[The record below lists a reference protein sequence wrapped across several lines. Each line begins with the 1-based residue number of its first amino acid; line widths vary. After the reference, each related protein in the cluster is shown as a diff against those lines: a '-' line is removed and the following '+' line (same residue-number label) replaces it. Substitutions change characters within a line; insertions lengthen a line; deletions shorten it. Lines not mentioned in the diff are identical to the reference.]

1 MIWRRLKEMKKP
13 SPEEDEAFRK
23 GMEGMKVDWKERLLM
38 TLTAYVVI
46 VLPCLL
52 ILLALCLLAMW
63 LFGIL

>member
-52 ILLALCLLAMW
+52 LLIGLSAFMLWIMGLL
-63 LFGIL
+63 